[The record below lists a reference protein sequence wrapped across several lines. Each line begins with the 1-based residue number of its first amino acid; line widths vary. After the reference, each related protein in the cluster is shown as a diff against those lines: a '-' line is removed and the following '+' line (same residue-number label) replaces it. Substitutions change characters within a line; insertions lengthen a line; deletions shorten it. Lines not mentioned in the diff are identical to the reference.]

1 MTSPKKNFNGQYY
14 FLYSRFYQLSGE
26 GYTTLK
32 FAAIAR
38 AVLTFSLFLRDYVCK
53 RKGNNYTSKQ
63 K

>member
-1 MTSPKKNFNGQYY
+1 MKSPKNIFNGQRY
-14 FLYSRFYQLSGE
+14 FLHSRFYQLSGE

-38 AVLTFSLFLRDYVCK
+38 AVLIFSLFLRDCVCK
-53 RKGNNYTSKQ
+53 RRENNCTSKR